1 MDKKSSTVDLVL
13 KAVALGMAV
22 ASIVLGI
29 LKTAPVQTN
38 VLLLGIGLFALA
50 LSAISKD
57 K

>member
-38 VLLLGIGLFALA
+38 VLLLGIGLLALA
-50 LSAISKD
+50 LSAVSKD